1 MKKNNQ
7 WSQCPVDIS
16 DDDVLE
22 AMKDINGY
30 LDITPGDFREVYTV
44 AYIQAMAR
52 INKNVKARDI
62 MTSPVVT
69 TLEDAPL
76 IIAAELMAKNT
87 ISGLPVMGKDQRIAG
102 VVSETDYLKA
112 MGEQRGLSF
121 MHVIVHCLKN
131 KGCMAVP
138 FRNGKVGDIMTSPPH
153 LVQEDTPVF
162 EIAKL
167 LEMENINRVPVVD
180 KNSKLVGIVTRTDI
194 VQSYCMKSP

>member
-1 MKKNNQ
+1 MKKNNP

-16 DDDVLE
+16 DDDIME

-30 LDITPGDFREVYTV
+30 LDITPGDFREIYTV

-52 INKNVKARDI
+52 INKNVKAGDI

-69 TLEDAPL
+69 ILEDAAL
-76 IIAAELMAKNT
+76 IEAAELMAKHS

-102 VVSETDYLKA
+102 VVSETDYLKT
-112 MGEQRGLSF
+112 MGERRGQSF

-138 FRNGKVGDIMTSPPH
+138 LRSGKVGDIMTSPPL
-153 LVQEDTPVF
+153 LVQEDTSVF
-162 EIAKL
+162 EIANL
-167 LEMENINRVPVVD
+167 LEIKQINRVPVID
-180 KNSKLVGIVTRTDI
+180 KQSNIVGIVTRTDI
-194 VQSYCMKSP
+194 VQSYCMKSS

>member
-69 TLEDAPL
+69 IFEDAPL
-76 IIAAELMAKNT
+76 IEAAELMAKNT

-112 MGEQRGLSF
+112 MGEQRGQSF

-138 FRNGKVGDIMTSPPH
+138 LRNGKVGDIMTSPP
-153 LVQEDTPVF
+153 LFIQEDASVF
-162 EIAKL
+162 EIANL
-167 LEMENINRVPVVD
+167 LEIKKINRVPVLD
-180 KNSKLVGIVTRTDI
+180 EYSNLVGIVTRTDI
-194 VQSYCMKSP
+194 VQSYCMKSL